1 MAKQDTKPSTGSLG
15 LDSSAA
21 RAVLTVLLF
30 AGAFCVLQRL
40 TFLLRVPPLHRAPFW
55 TPGALIVTALLLE
68 PPRRWW
74 IYYIGLCL
82 GVYAAFFNDSVI
94 PVAAGMLA
102 AQLGFGAAA
111 LAAWAIRRFGGS
123 LPFMSTTSLLV
134 FVAFVILPVP
144 VMLAAPVDLVNVHFG
159 ADDAWSFAVRSVLTG
174 ALGLLIATPALTLTL
189 ANAGVWLGKRSWSRI
204 AEIGCLA
211 AGLVTVGH
219 FVFGRFAAE
228 ESLLALLYAPLPLL
242 LWVAM
247 RFELAGVGW
256 ALLVFGFQS
265 TWNVMHGRGPFV
277 SQSPEENILQVQL
290 FLLAISLPLMFLAV
304 MIQERRHASSALY
317 ETQLRLSHAARL
329 AIVGELTA
337 SIAHEINQPL
347 GAILSNADAA
357 EMLLDSAP
365 ASLPEV
371 RQILNDIRKDDLRAS
386 EVIRRLRAL
395 LRKREMELEP
405 VDLNEIVLE
414 VVALTGPE
422 SRRRG
427 ITIETEL
434 AANLPLVRG
443 DNVHLQQ
450 ILLNLLLNGMEAM
463 ADVPGA
469 KTLSVRTALN
479 GTSVEIAV
487 MDLGSGIGPDRLTQ
501 LFAPF
506 FSTKNNGLGLGLS
519 IARSLVEAHGGRIWA
534 DNNPDGGATFRFTL
548 PVEVQLPTQDSS
560 DTRTTSL
567 ELIQ

>member
-1 MAKQDTKPSTGSLG
+1 
-15 LDSSAA
+15 
-21 RAVLTVLLF
+21 V
-30 AGAFCVLQRL
+30 
-40 TFLLRVPPLHRAPFW
+40 
-55 TPGALIVTALLLE
+55 
-68 PPRRWW
+68 
-74 IYYIGLCL
+74 
-82 GVYAAFFNDSVI
+82 
-94 PVAAGMLA
+94 
-102 AQLGFGAAA
+102 
-111 LAAWAIRRFGGS
+111 
-123 LPFMSTTSLLV
+123 
-134 FVAFVILPVP
+134 
-144 VMLAAPVDLVNVHFG
+144 
-159 ADDAWSFAVRSVLTG
+159 
-174 ALGLLIATPALTLTL
+174 
-189 ANAGVWLGKRSWSRI
+189 ANAGVWLGQRSWSRI
-204 AEIGCLA
+204 AEIACLA
-211 AGLVTVGH
+211 TGLVTVNH
-219 FVFGRFAAE
+219 FVFGRFAGQA
-228 ESLLALLYAPLPLL
+228 SLLALLYAQLPLL

-247 RFELAGVGW
+247 RFELAGVSW
-256 ALLVFGFQS
+256 ALLVIGFQS
-265 TWNVMHGRGPFV
+265 TWSVIHGRGPFV
-277 SQSPEENILQVQL
+277 SQSPDENILQLQL

-304 MIQERRHASSALY
+304 VIQERRRASSALY

-405 VDLNEIVLE
+405 VDLNEIILE
-414 VVALTGPE
+414 VVALIRPE
-422 SRRRG
+422 SGRRG
-427 ITIETEL
+427 IAIETEL

-479 GTSVEIAV
+479 DTSVEIAV

-501 LFAPF
+501 LFDPF
-506 FSTKNNGLGLGLS
+506 FSTKNHGLGLGLS
-519 IARSLVEAHGGRIWA
+519 IGRSLVEAHGGRIWA
-534 DNNPDGGATFRFTL
+534 DNNPDGGATFRFTV
-548 PVEVQLPTQDSS
+548 PVDVQLPGKGSS
-560 DTRTTSL
+560 DMQGTSL
-567 ELIQ
+567 ELFQ